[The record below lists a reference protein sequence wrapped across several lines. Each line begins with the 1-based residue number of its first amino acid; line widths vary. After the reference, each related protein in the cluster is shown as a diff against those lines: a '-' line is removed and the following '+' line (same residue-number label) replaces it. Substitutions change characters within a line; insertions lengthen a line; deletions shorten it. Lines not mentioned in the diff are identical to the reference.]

1 MQRHLLGRP
10 MLTAVLAVLL
20 AGAIAA
26 CGGGDGD
33 QGGATETTAVEM
45 TETTMEMTET
55 TMEMTET
62 TMEMTETTMEMTETT
77 MEMTETTASG

>member
-1 MQRHLLGRP
+1 MQRHLLRRL
-10 MLTAVLAVLL
+10 MLTAALAVAL
-20 AGAIAA
+20 IA

-33 QGGATETTAVEM
+33 QGGATETTVE
-45 TETTMEMTET
+45 
-55 TMEMTET
+55 EMTET

>member
-1 MQRHLLGRP
+1 MQRHVMGRLMP
-10 MLTAVLAVLL
+10 IAVLTLVL
-20 AGAIAA
+20 AA

-33 QGGATETTAVEM
+33 QGGATETTVE
-45 TETTMEMTET
+45 
-55 TMEMTET
+55 EMTET